1 MTQITASEARRNWF
15 QLLDRVAAG
24 ETIVIERKGRR
35 LLLCRDENDATA
47 GEIPDYSAII
57 RAVADV
63 SRADDWSWDW
73 DHEGGLRPH
82 DAGDE

>member
-35 LLLCRDENDATA
+35 LLLCRDE
-47 GEIPDYSAII
+47 IPDYSAII